1 MRQTSA
7 QIDHSILDVA
17 AGIFAA
23 HGYTH
28 TSVQQIADAVGYSKP
43 GLLHRFGSKEA
54 LHRAVLAEVASTI
67 EEVVA
72 LATAHRDEPEQL
84 DLVLDLVTRRALE
97 RPGMVQMM
105 LRSFDGVSQEPGV
118 EEVQASG
125 YRLINCLDA
134 PNSRPLQRLRVAL
147 GLELIVNAAMTQ
159 HSPVAADMHV
169 PVEELVP
176 TLVGIARHVVA
187 GPV

>member
-7 QIDHSILDVA
+7 QIDHGILDVA
-17 AGIFAA
+17 AGMFAT
-23 HGYTH
+23 HGFTH

-54 LHRAVLAEVASTI
+54 LHHAVLAEVTETVEAI
-67 EEVVA
+67 VA
-72 LATAHRDEPEQL
+72 LATAHHDDSEQL
-84 DLVLDLVTRRALE
+84 SRVLDMVTRSALE

-105 LRSFDGVSQEPGV
+105 LKSFDPINQEPGTDKI
-118 EEVQASG
+118 QASG
-125 YRLINCLDA
+125 YRLIDSLDA
-134 PNSRPLQRLRVAL
+134 SRNSPLRRLRVAL
-147 GLELIVNAAMTQ
+147 GLQLIVNAAMAQ
-159 HSPVAADMHV
+159 HSSVDADMHV

-176 TLVGIARHVVA
+176 TLVGLARHVVA

>member
-7 QIDHSILDVA
+7 QIDHAILDVA
-17 AGIFAA
+17 AGIFAT
-23 HGYTH
+23 HGFTH

-54 LHRAVLAEVASTI
+54 LHRAVLAEVAETV

-72 LATAHRDEPEQL
+72 LATAHHNEAEQL
-84 DLVLDLVTRRALE
+84 TLVLDMVTRRALE

-105 LRSFDGVSQEPGV
+105 LKSFDPMSQEPGI
-118 EEVQASG
+118 EKIQASG
-125 YRLINCLDA
+125 YRLIDSLDA
-134 PNSRPLQRLRVAL
+134 PMNGPLERLRVAL

-159 HSPVAADMHV
+159 HSSVDADMHV

-176 TLVGIARHVVA
+176 TLVGLARHVVA
-187 GPV
+187 GSV